1 MFYIP
6 TNLPTSFQANL
17 HKSYNPA
24 QCAPIDS
31 KMVNSAEQERN
42 EFYNLINSLNSMQL
56 ENPAEIPINI
66 QDWLSYLNKITG
78 LLEFGTRLNNMS
90 NLSLNRSVCNYP
102 YSMSWKTGAEIQYT
116 DEEILQ
122 AKKLKK
128 DLPIKKLDLS
138 LCGDNEVTVAV
149 ELILS
154 RIAAANGASV
164 SSAKS
169 IRDIRNLDIDNC
181 NNPQK
186 QGMLKNI
193 LEKQFF
199 ALERLYKMN
208 LQSDTIFSMLK
219 DCRSDFQEL
228 KPEYAKALQITFEL
242 NIASAMIEK
251 AL

>member
-1 MFYIP
+1 
-6 TNLPTSFQANL
+6 
-17 HKSYNPA
+17 
-24 QCAPIDS
+24 
-31 KMVNSAEQERN
+31 
-42 EFYNLINSLNSMQL
+42 MQL
-56 ENPAEIPINI
+56 DNASEIPVNT
-66 QDWLSYLNKITG
+66 QDWLSYLNTITG
-78 LLEFGTRLNNMS
+78 LLEFGTRLNNTS

-102 YSMSWKTGAEIQYT
+102 YSMSWKTGAEVQYT
-116 DEEILQ
+116 NEEFLQ

-128 DLPIKKLDLS
+128 DLPVKKLDLS

-154 RIAAANGASV
+154 RIAAANGASIASV
-164 SSAKS
+164 KS
-169 IRDIRNLDIDNC
+169 MNEIRNLSIENC

-186 QGMLKNI
+186 QGMLNSI

-219 DCRSDFQEL
+219 DCRSDFEEL
-228 KPEYAKALQITFEL
+228 KPDYAKALQITFEL
-242 NIASAMIEK
+242 NTASVMIEK

>member
-1 MFYIP
+1 MFYTP

-24 QCAPIDS
+24 QCAPNDS
-31 KMVNSAEQERN
+31 KMITSAEQQRN
-42 EFYNLINSLNSMQL
+42 EFYNQINSLNSMQF
-56 ENPAEIPINI
+56 ENPSEIPINT
-66 QDWLSYLNKITG
+66 QDWLSYLNKITE

-90 NLSLNRSVCNYP
+90 NMSLNRSVCNYP
-102 YSMSWKTGAEIQYT
+102 YSMSWKTGAEIEYT
-116 DEEILQ
+116 DEEIQQ
-122 AKKLKK
+122 ARKLKR
-128 DLPIKKLDLS
+128 DLPVKKLDLS

-169 IRDIRNLDIDNC
+169 IRDIRNLAMDNY

-186 QGMLKNI
+186 QGMLNSI

-208 LQSDTIFSMLK
+208 LQSDFFFSMLK
-219 DCRSDFQEL
+219 DCRSEFQEL
-228 KPEYAKALQITFEL
+228 KPEYAEALQITFEL
-242 NIASAMIEK
+242 NIASVMTEK